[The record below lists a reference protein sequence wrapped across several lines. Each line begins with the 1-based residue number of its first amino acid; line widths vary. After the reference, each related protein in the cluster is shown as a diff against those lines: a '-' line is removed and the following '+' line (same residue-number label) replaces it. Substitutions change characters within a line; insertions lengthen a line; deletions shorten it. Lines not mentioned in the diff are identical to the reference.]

1 MFWATKSIFTRTET
15 SQNGVFNNYEPK
27 RARVE
32 TGKKLIA
39 NYILFNTTIKQR
51 AGIIFLIC
59 SYLLINILSLIPIY
73 HYQALSIVYDCILL
87 KITQCRYVQFSE
99 PSTVCK
105 C

>member
-39 NYILFNTTIKQR
+39 NYILFNTTIT
-51 AGIIFLIC
+51 ASWHNFLNMLLPFDKYTF
-59 SYLLINILSLIPIY
+59 SYTNLSLS
-73 HYQALSIVYDCILL
+73 SIIHRL
-87 KITQCRYVQFSE
+87 
-99 PSTVCK
+99 
-105 C
+105 